1 MNTALASKR
10 RPEAAFALCE
20 TLENVSCLSVLPTT
34 PADLYVRACRSVR
47 VNSDG

>member
-1 MNTALASKR
+1 LRGSYRAVQKDTQPRQKWA
-10 RPEAAFALCE
+10 
-20 TLENVSCLSVLPTT
+20 CLSVLPTT